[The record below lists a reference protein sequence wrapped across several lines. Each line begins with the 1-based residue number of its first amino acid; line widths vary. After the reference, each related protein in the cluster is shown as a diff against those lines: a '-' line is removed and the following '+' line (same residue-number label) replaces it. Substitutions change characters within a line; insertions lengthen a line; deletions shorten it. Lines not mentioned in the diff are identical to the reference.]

1 MVGPHG
7 PLVGAIDQGTS
18 SSRFLVFAARTSE
31 LVTYH
36 QEPIKSHTPQTGW
49 VEQDP
54 EDLINSVITCIE
66 VTVKNLEKLDV
77 DPSDIVAVGVTNQRE
92 TTLVWDKFTGKPL
105 HRAIVWSDVRTA
117 DTVAA
122 ILDRLPQDESSLNL
136 LANRC
141 GLPIS
146 TYFSALKLRWM
157 LDNCEEVRRASE
169 EGRMMFGTV
178 DSWLIWNLT
187 GGPGTGIHMTDVT
200 NASRTMLMNIHTL
213 AWDPFLLKF
222 FDLPPQILP
231 QIRTSSEIYGR
242 LSAGPLQ
249 GVPISGC
256 LGDQQAAL
264 VGQQCFKPGQT
275 KATYGTGCFMLTN
288 IGHRAV
294 ESQHGL
300 LTTVAYKMGDK
311 PAVFAL
317 EGSIASAGSA
327 IDWLVSGLGIIENAS
342 ETEKLASSVPDS
354 GDVYFVTAFG
364 GLLAPRWRPDARG
377 TIVGLTQ
384 FTSRAHIVRA
394 TLESICFQVRDVLDA
409 IKVDSGLNFSQILV
423 DGGMSH
429 NDTLMQLQ
437 ADLLGLPVSR
447 HSMAETTAL
456 GAAMAA
462 GQAKGIEVLD
472 MDHQSRPT
480 IDTFQPLL
488 DPDVRDVRFERWR
501 LAVTKSLNWHRTK
514 DQTDVTEEKHR
525 LISSVP
531 GSLFVFTSIALHFLS
546 QKLAQL

>member
-1 MVGPHG
+1 
-7 PLVGAIDQGTS
+7 
-18 SSRFLVFAARTSE
+18 
-31 LVTYH
+31 
-36 QEPIKSHTPQTGW
+36 
-49 VEQDP
+49 
-54 EDLINSVITCIE
+54 
-66 VTVKNLEKLDV
+66 
-77 DPSDIVAVGVTNQRE
+77 
-92 TTLVWDKFTGKPL
+92 
-105 HRAIVWSDVRTA
+105 
-117 DTVAA
+117 
-122 ILDRLPQDESSLNL
+122 
-136 LANRC
+136 
-141 GLPIS
+141 
-146 TYFSALKLRWM
+146 
-157 LDNCEEVRRASE
+157 
-169 EGRMMFGTV
+169 
-178 DSWLIWNLT
+178 
-187 GGPGTGIHMTDVT
+187 
-200 NASRTMLMNIHTL
+200 
-213 AWDPFLLKF
+213 
-222 FDLPPQILP
+222 
-231 QIRTSSEIYGR
+231 
-242 LSAGPLQ
+242 
-249 GVPISGC
+249 
-256 LGDQQAAL
+256 
-264 VGQQCFKPGQT
+264 
-275 KATYGTGCFMLTN
+275 
-288 IGHRAV
+288 V

-327 IDWLVSGLGIIENAS
+327 IDWLVEGLGIVESVSEIEQ
-342 ETEKLASSVPDS
+342 LASSVPDS

-384 FTSRAHIVRA
+384 FTRRTHLVRA

-409 IKVDSGLNFSQILV
+409 MKVDSGLHFSQILV

-472 MDHQSRPT
+472 MEHQSRPT

-501 LAVTKSLNWHRTK
+501 LAVTKSLDWHRTK
-514 DQTDVTEEKHR
+514 EQSDVTEEKHR

-531 GSLFVFTSIALHFLS
+531 GSIFVFTSIALHFLA
-546 QKLAQL
+546 QKLAIL